1 MANKIRT
8 TQTFHDSLRN
18 HFLIAMPGLQDPLF
32 NQSLTYICDHTP
44 DGAMGLLINR
54 PMDIH
59 LSDVFEQMD
68 IVCRADTGHMPILAG
83 GPVSTER
90 GFVLHETGGQWQSTI
105 EIGPDISLTASRDI
119 VSALAEGTGPDKALF
134 VLGYAG
140 WGAGQLEEEMLQNS
154 WLTIPADGDI
164 IFNTPVEQRWV
175 RAAQRLGVDINL
187 ITSVAGHA

>member
-1 MANKIRT
+1 MASKIPT
-8 TQTFHDSLRN
+8 TDKSHGSLRN

-32 NQSLTYICDHTP
+32 NQSLTYICDHSAE
-44 DGAMGLLINR
+44 GAMGLLINR
-54 PMDIH
+54 PMDIL

-68 IVCRADTGHMPILAG
+68 IVYKAESGRLPILAG

-90 GFVLHETGGQWQSTI
+90 GFVLHQTGGQWQSTI
-105 EIGPDISLTASRDI
+105 EVGPDISLTASRDI
-119 VSALAEGTGPDKALF
+119 VSALATGTGPGNALF

-140 WGAGQLEEEMLQNS
+140 WGAGQLEEEILQNS
-154 WLTIPADGDI
+154 WLTIPADSDI

-187 ITSVAGHA
+187 IASVAGHA

>member
-8 TQTFHDSLRN
+8 PQTFHDSLRN